1 MANNFGRVNVS
12 ISASTGGLS
21 AGLSRAGKSLRAFA
35 SGVSSVTS
43 PFAALGS
50 IAKSTFGQLALFSVA
65 RGVVSSLT
73 GMASSAAEGVD
84 QLSKLSRRL
93 GTTYSE
99 LAGLK
104 LAGDLAGVGIDE
116 IAKAMT
122 KADVALIKA
131 QSGSKAANA
140 AFATLGLTTEQLS
153 GMSAA
158 DRFEAI
164 ASAIS
169 ALPDEAARSAAA
181 IALFGKAGAQLLPL
195 FEGGASGIRQARE
208 EAERFGLALTNAQGQ
223 NVEEMND
230 SFTRVHSA
238 IQGIVQQV
246 IAHLAPAIAG
256 IAKQFTDFVGSVGG
270 ANIGQAIGDA
280 LLDGA
285 DFLAQVG
292 DYIIANFAPSMSA
305 VFEYLSQVGEQWAG
319 VFDFGDALVNGF
331 VGAFKLFEFVGNTIG
346 GAISDIV
353 SMLLQAASDTA
364 ALIPGFGD
372 TAEGLKQSADYMA
385 SQADTF
391 LDSANKNLSASGK
404 AFADAIDGKSPEI
417 GKAIAAGATGPLQGF
432 VRKARE
438 AAEAAAASVDEAS
451 NKLEQKKIDAP
462 LIRDALAASSAELRS
477 IVVGTSE
484 GESFRN
490 MLARG
495 GDARLSGDP
504 AKDTAENT
512 ERAADGIDDLVA
524 LAEQNGFGLAAINV

>member
-73 GMASSAAEGVD
+73 GMASSAADGVD

-208 EAERFGLALTNAQGQ
+208 EAERFGLALTNAQGR

-230 SFTRVHSA
+230 SFTRVYAA

-270 ANIGQAIGDA
+270 ANIGQAIGEA

-292 DYIIANFAPSMSA
+292 DYIIANFGPSLSK
-305 VFEYLSQVGEQWAG
+305 VFQYLSQVGEQWASVVDLMSRVSSVVAG
-319 VFDFGDALVNGF
+319 VFYAAQAMFLGSIGALTTATLRLAEIGQQIGQYLQFDTSSLDALIDTGR
-331 VGAFKLFEFVGNTIG
+331 AFKDGVDE
-346 GAISDIV
+346 SIV
-353 SMLLQAASDTA
+353 NA
-364 ALIPGFGD
+364 
-372 TAEGLKQSADYMA
+372 
-385 SQADTF
+385 
-391 LDSANKNLSASGK
+391 
-404 AFADAIDGKSPEI
+404 GKSSIDAFRSAFSDNAESI
-417 GKAIAAGATGPLQGF
+417 GEAVAMGAEGPLQAF
-432 VRKARE
+432 VRRNRE
-438 AAEAAAASVDEAS
+438 AAQAAAASVDEAS
-451 NKLEQKKIDAP
+451 NKLEQKRIDAP

-504 AKDTAENT
+504 MKEIADSN